1 MVRLSGQVT
10 LIAVGKLKR
19 DYWKQAQLEYQ
30 QRLGRYTDLTLVE
43 VRDVVGKGLP
53 DAVALRQEGE
63 QLLKAAESAV
73 RKVALTSVG
82 VQMSSTQLARYLQ
95 RQVQLHRTLAF
106 FIGGPLGFSD
116 EFLAACD
123 EQLSLSTL
131 TFPHELA
138 RIMFLEQLY
147 RAATILS
154 GEKYHK

>member
-95 RQVQLHRTLAF
+95 RQVQLYRTLAF